1 METTRLKMIQT
12 ENFKIENLNPQ
23 LASIYPKNSDV
34 PYTGFDKNHLI
45 LDFGEKVKG
54 DLTVCIFD
62 YIFNDNQYKIK
73 STGSSCGCTN
83 PTFISTDEGNQQVK
97 ISFDTNKVAN
107 KVSKVFTLYLEN
119 GNLIKFNL
127 IMNM

>member
-1 METTRLKMIQT
+1 MESRIKT
-12 ENFKIENLNPQ
+12 ENLNPQ

-54 DLTVCIFD
+54 DLTVCIFN
-62 YIFNDNQYKIK
+62 YIFHDNSYKIN

-83 PTFISTDEGNQQVK
+83 PTFISTDDGNQQVK
-97 ISFDTNKVAN
+97 ISFDTNKIAN
-107 KVSKVFTLYLEN
+107 KINKVFTLYLRN
-119 GNLIKFNL
+119 GKVIKFNL
-127 IMNM
+127 IMNK